1 MDPKRC
7 LGVTTAPL
15 GAINQST
22 NMLCNIVSIQYRHI
36 ISILPI
42 TCLKIH
48 STLLLEISLLTLE
61 TGVSQ
66 NSSRIIS
73 RVSLLHPL
81 KVPRLRKALG
91 SGPRETFTAPL
102 AAGMVK
108 GPPLSPSGS
117 TAGVSPGTSP
127 TGTNVVLPH
136 QWRRWLG
143 GKLDVRAMFACFF
156 CWFLTFGFQDWISL
170 RTCWC

>member
-1 MDPKRC
+1 MTWIQNDA
-7 LGVTTAPL
+7 LVLWLAPL
-15 GAINQST
+15 GAINQSR
-22 NMLCNIVSIQYRHI
+22 NMLCKIVSIQYRHI
-36 ISILPI
+36 IVCPSHVWRFTAHCFLKFRFSPLRQV
-42 TCLKIH
+42 CLR
-48 STLLLEISLLTLE
+48 
-61 TGVSQ
+61 
-66 NSSRIIS
+66 NSSRVIS

-143 GKLDVRAMFACFF
+143 GKLDVRAMFA
-156 CWFLTFGFQDWISL
+156 WIFVDF
-170 RTCWC
+170 